1 MVSSLS
7 PLIIAVLIAKLV
19 KPLKKG
25 MVSVYDLTADPNEMK
40 PVREERL
47 QQEYLDILERCLRSL
62 KDKGSS
68 GNASGDFAV
77 H

>member
-1 MVSSLS
+1 VSSLS

-40 PVREERL
+40 PVREEGL